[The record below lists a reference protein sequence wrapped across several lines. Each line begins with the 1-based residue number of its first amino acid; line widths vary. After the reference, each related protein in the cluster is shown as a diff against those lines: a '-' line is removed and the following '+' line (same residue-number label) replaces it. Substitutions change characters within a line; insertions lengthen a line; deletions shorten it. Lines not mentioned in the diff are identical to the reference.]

1 MSTGTT
7 ERVCFQLQVK
17 ADRLAEY
24 RERHAAVWPDML
36 RAIEASGRRNY
47 SLFLRDD
54 GLLIGYYEV
63 DDDAAAQ
70 AALAGDQRTVA
81 WEAEMADFFV
91 ALEGRPDQGA
101 PRLAEVFHL
110 EDQLAALDAAA
121 ASDAASDSDS
131 AAASA
136 ASDAPTGSASDAAD
150 AAAAAHANAVADL
163 AAPAPTGAAS
173 DSIPD
178 PDDSE
183 PAAAGTDTESSDS

>member
-1 MSTGTT
+1 MESSTMSTGTT

-17 ADRLAEY
+17 PDRLAEY

-70 AALAGDQRTVA
+70 AALAGDPRTVA

-91 ALEGRPDQGA
+91 ALEGRADQGA

-110 EDQLAALDAAA
+110 EDQLAALEAGE
-121 ASDAASDSDS
+121 ASVTELRTTDVRTTPGS
-131 AAASA
+131 
-136 ASDAPTGSASDAAD
+136 TGTS
-150 AAAAAHANAVADL
+150 
-163 AAPAPTGAAS
+163 
-173 DSIPD
+173 
-178 PDDSE
+178 
-183 PAAAGTDTESSDS
+183 TESSDS